1 MNTEGDTA
9 SATDCELSVTF
20 FFSRIFEQN
29 SLTRGGLGSH
39 SGRKRGWAMQRA
51 IRATCNISCDQ
62 LWNDRPFT
70 FSGSNSRCISGLWNG
85 QKRNFCSKLASLEFH
100 LEIFGAV
107 NVLSN
112 LKVSVLNWQSFC
124 LGKLFSPR
132 KSQIISFLI
141 TVRITIKKVAW
152 SDNGNQ
158 QLPKN
163 YRSVHGPSRSLK
175 K

>member
-20 FFSRIFEQN
+20 FSSRIFEQN
-29 SLTRGGLGSH
+29 SLARGKLGSH
-39 SGRKRGWAMQRA
+39 SGRKRGWAVQRA

-107 NVLSN
+107 NVLSKSKCIK
-112 LKVSVLNWQSFC
+112 LTKLL
-124 LGKLFSPR
+124 LGKIIHSSQ
-132 KSQIISFLI
+132 KSNHLISNNCQNNNQESNV
-141 TVRITIKKVAW
+141 VR
-152 SDNGNQ
+152 
-158 QLPKN
+158 
-163 YRSVHGPSRSLK
+163 
-175 K
+175 